1 MANNKRRSCD
11 VCYTRK
17 IRCDAAKTG
26 TTCDWCAH
34 HNLKCTFTPRK
45 PRVRSM
51 RSYKCSVCQAR
62 PSPRQS
68 RGFGQ
73 SNSRPNDIYPNQDFG
88 FVCLLT
94 GIPHFSDGC
103 EEWVQ
108 MRSGLR
114 PQFDFPSFQHCS
126 LDDLSP
132 LAASITKL
140 PPRWAFDAMLDAFTK
155 SDLSLIFPLVDEV
168 LVEETANLVYAT
180 EGTPSLQ
187 HISAKACVMSLL
199 IVVGLH
205 FPEVKATKYVD
216 IEAFSKASKL
226 LIAECLEDT
235 SLTTLQTYLLLSMHD
250 MTAGRMQAAAMYNAL
265 ACRAVFALRGHQRL
279 FPCPKN
285 QVLSIEER
293 EDRHIRLLFWMCY
306 YFDKDISL
314 RTGHPPSIDDEFCD
328 LTLPEGY
335 NQARWC
341 SRSRD
346 PSNNTQAPFFPG
358 DMALT
363 MVKSKVA
370 RSLYGNNAWEKS
382 EAQLIRTI
390 RELDADLESW
400 RSSIPREFAPQLS
413 VRKDISIASDLSRC
427 MTMLHLEL
435 HLEYHHVL
443 MVIHGA
449 SGLSAAA
456 HAPTG
461 TILPGVQSSLELS
474 VEASRSTLV
483 YLMASANRVASEAF
497 WAFIFYPMSALM
509 TVFFSILRRPRGDHT
524 LQDLELIGMTSSIVR
539 VMPIHITV
547 PFAKEYLRRVD
558 VFVKEL
564 HRLAK
569 GAHLTG
575 RAKLNG
581 CIGNV
586 MCDRAPEGCSQCRRK
601 GNECPGYPDPKALR
615 MRNETTR
622 RFIIIV
628 ITISINI
635 NIIIIII
642 SFLPRSS
649 LGAPSSAMALGTEQ
663 QAVSF
668 FFQTFITA
676 TPFDDYLSSFY
687 TPDSPRDDAC
697 AYAIEA
703 TALAAYARHARQ
715 PAYALDTAR
724 RKYAGALIRVNA
736 ALADPCTAVRDRTL
750 VAVLVL
756 ALFEATI
763 FETGG
768 GSSAPTS
775 WVAHTWGAMQLLLLR
790 GATRFAS
797 PTSRQLFAHASSN
810 IKAGFIQRSTRIPP
824 RFLALDEQFRGPLDG
839 HEPAVRLTALM
850 HVVSAIRAQA
860 CEEPR
865 DHQALLI
872 RALELDQEIFAF
884 CEAPPTTLDFARET
898 HCWGPAWTYRGI
910 VHTYPSLRLC
920 KYWNAVRLLRVF
932 LLGLI
937 SDEAKHFGADGEGL
951 ADAQTRASLEA
962 YAQRHLADVA
972 ADVLATVPSFVYMEN
987 GVRTFISPGRC
998 LGLPLGVIEMTTHF
1012 PPDVRLY
1019 ARKTLEWLAG
1029 DLNFPQAIDPERR
1042 PGRTEDR

>member
-1 MANNKRRSCD
+1 
-11 VCYTRK
+11 
-17 IRCDAAKTG
+17 
-26 TTCDWCAH
+26 
-34 HNLKCTFTPRK
+34 
-45 PRVRSM
+45 M

-569 GAHLTG
+569 GAIE
-575 RAKLNG
+575 RAARDELSN
-581 CIGNV
+581 
-586 MCDRAPEGCSQCRRK
+586 
-601 GNECPGYPDPKALR
+601 
-615 MRNETTR
+615 
-622 RFIIIV
+622 
-628 ITISINI
+628 TI
-635 NIIIIII
+635 
-642 SFLPRSS
+642 
-649 LGAPSSAMALGTEQ
+649 
-663 QAVSF
+663 
-668 FFQTFITA
+668 
-676 TPFDDYLSSFY
+676 
-687 TPDSPRDDAC
+687 
-697 AYAIEA
+697 
-703 TALAAYARHARQ
+703 
-715 PAYALDTAR
+715 
-724 RKYAGALIRVNA
+724 
-736 ALADPCTAVRDRTL
+736 
-750 VAVLVL
+750 
-756 ALFEATI
+756 
-763 FETGG
+763 
-768 GSSAPTS
+768 
-775 WVAHTWGAMQLLLLR
+775 
-790 GATRFAS
+790 
-797 PTSRQLFAHASSN
+797 
-810 IKAGFIQRSTRIPP
+810 
-824 RFLALDEQFRGPLDG
+824 
-839 HEPAVRLTALM
+839 
-850 HVVSAIRAQA
+850 
-860 CEEPR
+860 
-865 DHQALLI
+865 
-872 RALELDQEIFAF
+872 
-884 CEAPPTTLDFARET
+884 
-898 HCWGPAWTYRGI
+898 
-910 VHTYPSLRLC
+910 
-920 KYWNAVRLLRVF
+920 
-932 LLGLI
+932 
-937 SDEAKHFGADGEGL
+937 
-951 ADAQTRASLEA
+951 
-962 YAQRHLADVA
+962 
-972 ADVLATVPSFVYMEN
+972 
-987 GVRTFISPGRC
+987 
-998 LGLPLGVIEMTTHF
+998 
-1012 PPDVRLY
+1012 
-1019 ARKTLEWLAG
+1019 
-1029 DLNFPQAIDPERR
+1029 
-1042 PGRTEDR
+1042 